1 MPEDAYLK
9 LTLRER
15 VELLDEISRRRN
27 LAPAILEKD
36 YWVSPHLLLLH
47 DWPTPPAHIRLTY
60 PRQPE
65 GEILHALFKPPKSCA
80 IRTAALSLTTLLLPE
95 EY

>member
-1 MPEDAYLK
+1 MVSLA
-9 LTLRER
+9 RER
-15 VELLDEISRRRN
+15 IISLSSLTYYKQHEVDLLCS
-27 LAPAILEKD
+27 LE
-36 YWVSPHLLLLH
+36 VSLHLLLLH